1 VITGHGDIALAVEAM
16 KTGAVDFIEKPFDDE
31 VFLSAIKSALARH
44 ETDEWRRAETAELRA
59 RLSNLSNREL
69 EVLEGLVEGRPN
81 KIIAYDLGISARTV
95 EIYRAN
101 VMTKMKA
108 ASLSELVRLALTAGV
123 LLMPPNRN

>member
-1 VITGHGDIALAVEAM
+1 M